1 MSWYRDHFPAYI
13 RSKNTIQ
20 VDKSSVMYDP
30 HTKDSRGFGFVMM
43 MDADGAAKAIEELS
57 GKEFMG
63 KIMTVA
69 HVSPAFPIQKLI
81 VQLLTYTRARCIG
94 SSSSCQDSHPWKVLR
109 TSQDW

>member
-1 MSWYRDHFPAYI
+1 
-13 RSKNTIQ
+13 
-20 VDKSSVMYDP
+20 MYDP

-69 HVSPAFPIQKLI
+69 HVSLRFRAQKLI
-81 VQLLTYTRARCIG
+81 VQLLTYTCSLHRLVELVPGLPPLEGTTDLPRLVITLQSTHALSYLLNSFTTSG
-94 SSSSCQDSHPWKVLR
+94 SGE
-109 TSQDW
+109 